1 MYCKTGVRLTAVRL
15 QLVVTET
22 VATAAQ
28 SRIGYALKVCV
39 IVLITFE
46 RSVWTTS
53 SCKHQTHAQVHN
65 MYSCMPTLP
74 IDDGRSEKK
83 TWEVSILFA
92 ARGCFWKRAL
102 FELLIHMFK
111 KSSVRYLLSPNFGHI
126 LHLLVCNR
134 PPLCST

>member
-1 MYCKTGVRLTAVRL
+1 M
-15 QLVVTET
+15 VTET

-65 MYSCMPTLP
+65 MYSCMSNLP

-83 TWEVSILFA
+83 LGRSPSFSPLEVAF
-92 ARGCFWKRAL
+92 RK
-102 FELLIHMFK
+102 EL
-111 KSSVRYLLSPNFGHI
+111 Y
-126 LHLLVCNR
+126 
-134 PPLCST
+134 